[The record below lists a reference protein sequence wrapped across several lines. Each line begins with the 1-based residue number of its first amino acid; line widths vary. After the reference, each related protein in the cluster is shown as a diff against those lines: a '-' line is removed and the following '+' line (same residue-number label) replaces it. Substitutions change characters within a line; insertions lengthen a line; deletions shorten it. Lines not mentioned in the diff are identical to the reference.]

1 MGKIKKSYKNR
12 RESFDITTYCDNGS
26 VVHVLVCTM
35 IAVYIGREPK
45 SPASSIGSNDTMDLD
60 DYDTAEEKD
69 REM

>member
-1 MGKIKKSYKNR
+1 MYYDSCI
-12 RESFDITTYCDNGS
+12 
-26 VVHVLVCTM
+26 VHVLVCTM

>member
-1 MGKIKKSYKNR
+1 MYSTCIGMYYDSCI
-12 RESFDITTYCDNGS
+12 
-26 VVHVLVCTM
+26 VHVLVCTM